1 MRKPN
6 PIFEQNYE
14 EYVRQVIGLDF
25 SILEPMLK
33 IRVNEENRTAE
44 MPFFNTIYRV
54 STFGVVDEHG
64 MRPDYGIC
72 VILLKHLMMCPK
84 WVPAERDWVTNRD
97 FCDSGQGQDTGL
109 SEYAVTAI
117 AKRYA
122 GQLERLKAAA
132 SALEGIPPETEY
144 PYDFSAVFWALPRL
158 PILFLFNDADEH
170 FPAHASILYEQ
181 RADYF
186 LDAECRVMV
195 DWCLFEYLK
204 RAIS

>member
-25 SILEPMLK
+25 LILEPIMK
-33 IRVNEENRTAE
+33 IRVNGENRTAE

-54 STFGVVDEHG
+54 SPFGVVDEHG
-64 MRPDYGIC
+64 IRPDYGIC
-72 VILLKHLMMCPK
+72 VILLKHLLMCPK

-97 FCDSGQGQDTGL
+97 FSDSGQGQDTGL

-122 GQLERLKAAA
+122 GHLERLKAAA
-132 SALEGIPPETEY
+132 SALEGIPRKPNTHMTFQLCSGRFPGCRFCFY
-144 PYDFSAVFWALPRL
+144 STTPTSIFRPMLPFFMNSARTISWMRNAGSW
-158 PILFLFNDADEH
+158 
-170 FPAHASILYEQ
+170 SIG
-181 RADYF
+181 A
-186 LDAECRVMV
+186 
-195 DWCLFEYLK
+195 CLN
-204 RAIS
+204 I